1 MMLRQHCAIPVQF
14 THHEKNT
21 TFSLSFLAGSKF
33 PFVNNNM
40 QQQQQQNPMQ
50 SNQQWPGMHMG
61 FNQNS
66 NDGGFPHPNN
76 QQQQQQQHKP
86 TGELKLD
93 YTQLNEISE
102 ILYSIFV
109 GFGNSFSDWST
120 LSVDP
125 AIVSFRQFSQFNPQ
139 GQQPPQQQQGGNDH
153 FMSQLNQQQQQQGNQ
168 QSLVASAHNE
178 GRFFPY

>member
-40 QQQQQQNPMQ
+40 QQQQQNPMQ

-61 FNQNS
+61 FNQNT

-86 TGELKLD
+86 TGEHIIGLSSIESD
-93 YTQLNEISE
+93 YIVKFYIRYLQDLVTASPIGAHCRSIQPSCHFVNFPSSIHKVSNPNSSSRAAMIISCP
-102 ILYSIFV
+102 
-109 GFGNSFSDWST
+109 N
-120 LSVDP
+120 
-125 AIVSFRQFSQFNPQ
+125 
-139 GQQPPQQQQGGNDH
+139 
-153 FMSQLNQQQQQQGNQ
+153 
-168 QSLVASAHNE
+168 
-178 GRFFPY
+178 